1 MSRPPS
7 TFPWPATLP
16 TDRLVL
22 RPIEAGDVPA
32 MVRLWTDADVRR
44 HLGGPVD
51 KETLRAREQHCVG
64 TRGAFSVAL
73 RTDGSVIGGVQL
85 EPDSRRAGRIE
96 VSYQLLPEHW
106 GFGYGREAVA
116 AAVAWAREAGAPGGT
131 EVVAVTQGANAR
143 SRRLLESIGMEHAE
157 GFVEWGAA
165 QVLYSAGSRPQPKV
179 PGLGKCS

>member
-1 MSRPPS
+1 MSRSPS
-7 TFPWPATLP
+7 TFPWPATLT

-22 RPIEAGDVPA
+22 RPIEADDVPA
-32 MVRLWTDADVRR
+32 MARLWTDPDVRR

-51 KETLRAREQHCVG
+51 KETLRVREQHCVG
-64 TRGAFSVAL
+64 TRGAFSVTL
-73 RTDGSVIGGVQL
+73 RTDGTVVGGVQL

-116 AAVAWAREAGAPGGT
+116 AAVAWAREATTPDGS
-131 EVVAVTQGANAR
+131 EVVAVTQEANAR
-143 SRRLLESIGMEHAE
+143 SRRLLESIGMEQAE

-165 QVLYSAGSRPQPKV
+165 QVLYVAGPRS
-179 PGLGKCS
+179 